1 GTGVAMA
8 LTITKEL
15 QVTLQMAL
23 DEARR
28 RKHEYVTLEH
38 LLRALL
44 DDPIAKPI
52 LVACGADLVKLSK
65 ELVSYL
71 NESIEAGARAREPGP
86 PATARARNSPGRR
99 ARPGT

>member
-1 GTGVAMA
+1 MA

-23 DEARR
+23 EEARR

-52 LVACGADLVKLSK
+52 LVACGADLVKLGK

-71 NESIEAGARAREPGP
+71 NDSIEAGARAREPEQ
-86 PATARARNSPGRR
+86 TAAFQRALQRAAWQVQGSGRN
-99 ARPGT
+99 